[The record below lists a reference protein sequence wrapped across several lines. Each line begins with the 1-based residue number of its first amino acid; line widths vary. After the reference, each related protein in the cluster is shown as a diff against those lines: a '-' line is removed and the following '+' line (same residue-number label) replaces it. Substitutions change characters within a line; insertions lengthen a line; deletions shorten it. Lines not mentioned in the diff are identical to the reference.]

1 MAKKKS
7 SAKKNLETIDP
18 RIYLASHKVNPAFN
32 VLSKLGDLNKANRVD
47 LIISLAA
54 NKMLPKSLL
63 PIYSETN
70 YYNAYSISRFI
81 DKCNSIYW
89 TLGIFKNR
97 VKELREFVRL
107 RELFNV
113 NLLASDSVSAKD
125 ILNSIDKMSLSW
137 WAIENRAHLL
147 KEVDKQDTKEYLKKI
162 EKIFNRKEI
171 KNKLND
177 LLLLSESNS
186 VDFFVEHILERLSEF
201 RNSGDDQASYW
212 ATCISTLILPI
223 NYDPARELDL
233 SLLYYHRNES
243 IFDQYVLFKN
253 ILIEMY
259 AKGKTLPERLFP
271 IVMEVAI
278 DVGDQELIGLL
289 DDCKCLSEGGLVETV
304 VSAYTKGNYYEVIKS
319 INEALDQRSAEVFGL
334 LEIYARA
341 GKYVA
346 FEFGATLFG
355 QIANAFSDI
364 VSVDIA
370 SREKIDY
377 LNRLL
382 IKFRSESWCKSIN
395 FHLISI
401 LSEVHPAASIELS
414 RKLIQSLGGRNTPKA
429 KIKNY
434 TLELNEDIALQE
446 IPYHRAIKYDL
457 ENQALLEL
465 DRSKFPVLSDYLQQ
479 QSKAYISNNSWE
491 ELIGFSIREYLAN
504 KVSFFF
510 LPINRLC
517 SEIERLLSNGLSGSY
532 ISEIVVLDIYGRE
545 INSAYDEYKTEL
557 FEEWLDKHE
566 THRPSEVF
574 EGLELN
580 AVDEYFLENIC
591 TPNQLDN
598 IATYSSNLEVIHE
611 RVKILNILISKNNDS
626 SSDLIREKIRIIE
639 NLFADQFRT
648 KIETG
653 KLFVDIQALETHRKN
668 VYRSMFDHVKSIEG
682 GIILDDFDDIL
693 AAGSSKD
700 IFDLDKMTEGGVPL
714 VAPSSEKTD
723 ILAKLFIQIAK
734 DFSLNEN
741 YGLDKYLSA
750 EIRHV
755 VFEEQ
760 LRSCFEKTKL
770 MTMIE
775 GGVYS
780 SNEFWRERYSYV
792 LPGVLDRID
801 EAFKE
806 FSLAVDSKLKQIN
819 NRFRVGIDFQKS
831 GDYIFDF
838 SSYYN
843 YVVEV
848 SKIVESN
855 NNFDEFFSSL
865 IGFMW
870 EVTNEHAKEAQAL
883 IDNDLKVKVLREL
896 DLLEQKIIIAKGNV
910 PMNELMQGIRDA
922 RSLFN
927 NGVEV
932 VLNWFRFV
940 GAEEGSSFEPLEVI
954 IEAVVRSVDSFYK
967 HKNIELVLSQHASDL
982 KLSYREA
989 RALFV
994 ALFTAL
1000 ENAYRYNFESR
1011 PISVAVSRNDYA
1023 DTITV
1028 VNHADEEK
1036 FTNAEGFIREQRKK
1050 WNDGSSSLSR
1060 KEGGSG
1066 LYKIHNLLCNSS
1078 KGFEFDIAYGYGQF
1092 SVIVRLNH
1100 EYFVSGRQSLQ
1111 A

>member
-1 MAKKKS
+1 MATKKN
-7 SAKKNLETIDP
+7 SAKKNLESIDP
-18 RIYLASHKVNPAFN
+18 KIYLAGHNINPAFN
-32 VLSKLGDLNKANRVD
+32 ILRKLGDLNKAKRLD
-47 LIISLAA
+47 LIMSLAA

-63 PIYSETN
+63 PVYNETN
-70 YYNAYSISRFI
+70 YYNAYSTTRFI

-89 TLGIFKNR
+89 TLGIFKNQI
-97 VKELREFVRL
+97 KELHEFVRL

-113 NLLASDSVSAKD
+113 QLLASDSISAKSVLD
-125 ILNSIDKMSLSW
+125 SVDAMSLSW
-137 WAIENRAHLL
+137 WSMENRAHLL
-147 KEVDKQDTKEYLKKI
+147 KEVDKSNSKEYLKKI
-162 EKIFNRKEI
+162 EKYFTQKEI

-177 LLLLSESNS
+177 LLVLSESNS
-186 VDFFVEHILERLSEF
+186 VDFFIEHILERLSEF
-201 RNSGDDQASYW
+201 RNSGEDQANNW
-212 ATCISTLILPI
+212 ASCISTLILPI
-223 NYDPARELDL
+223 SYDPERELDL
-233 SLLYYHRNES
+233 SVLYYYRNES

-253 ILIEMY
+253 VIIEMY
-259 AKGKTLPERLFP
+259 AKGKTIPNR
-271 IVMEVAI
+271 IAAVVKQIAI
-278 DVGDQELIGLL
+278 EIDDKELTCLL
-289 DDCKCLSEGGLVETV
+289 SDCKDFSESKLVGSV
-304 VSAYTKGNYYEVIKS
+304 VSAYTKGSYHEVIEL
-319 INEALDQRSAEVFGL
+319 INEALEHRSPDIFGL

-341 GKYVA
+341 GKYIK
-346 FEFGATLFG
+346 FNFGLTLFG

-377 LNRLL
+377 LTRLL
-382 IKFRSESWCKSIN
+382 IKFRSESWCKSVS

-401 LSEVHPAASIELS
+401 LSEVNPAASIELS
-414 RKLIQSLGGRNTPKA
+414 RKVIQSLGERNTPKA

-434 TLELNEDIALQE
+434 TLELNKDIALQE
-446 IPYHRAIKYDL
+446 IPYHRAIKYEL
-457 ENQALLEL
+457 ESQTAPEL
-465 DRSKFPVLSDYLQQ
+465 DRSKFPILSDYIQQ
-479 QSKAYISNNSWE
+479 QSKAYISNSSWK
-491 ELIGFSIREYLAN
+491 ELIDFSIREYLAN

-517 SEIERLLSNGLSGSY
+517 SEIENLSSNGLSGSF

-557 FEEWLDKHE
+557 FEEWLDIHE
-566 THRPSEVF
+566 THRPSEIF
-574 EGLELN
+574 ESLELN

-598 IATYSSNLEVIHE
+598 IATYNSNLEVIHE
-611 RVKILNILISKNNDS
+611 RVKILNILISRNNDS
-626 SSDLIREKIRIIE
+626 TSDLIREKIRIIE

-653 KLFVDIQALETHRKN
+653 KLFVDIQALETHRKS
-668 VYRSMFDHVKSIEG
+668 VYRSMFDHIKSIEG
-682 GIILDDFDDIL
+682 GIILDEVDDIL

-700 IFDLDKMTEGGVPL
+700 IFDLDKKTEGGVPL

-723 ILAKLFIQIAK
+723 VLAKIFIQIAK

-770 MTMIE
+770 ITMIE

-780 SNEFWRERYSYV
+780 SNEFWRTRYSFV
-792 LPGVLDRID
+792 LPGPLDKID

-806 FSLAVDSKLKQIN
+806 FSFAVDNKLKQIN
-819 NRFRVGIDFQKS
+819 NRFRVGIDFKKS

-838 SSYYN
+838 SPYYN
-843 YVVEV
+843 YVVEI

-855 NNFDEFFSSL
+855 DDFDDFFSSL
-865 IGFMW
+865 ISFMW
-870 EVTNEHAKEAQAL
+870 EVTDEHAKEAQAL

-896 DLLEQKIIIAKGNV
+896 DLLEQKIIMAKGNV
-910 PMNELMQGIRDA
+910 PMNELMQEIRDA

-940 GAEEGSSFEPLEVI
+940 GAEDGTSFEPLEVI

-967 HKNIELVLSQHASDL
+967 HKNIHLVLSQDVSDL
-982 KLSYREA
+982 QLSYREA

-1011 PISVAVSRNDYA
+1011 SISVSVTRNA
-1023 DTITV
+1023 HTDTITV
-1028 VNHADEEK
+1028 INHADASK
-1036 FTNAEGFIREQRKK
+1036 FTNPEEFIQEQRKK
-1050 WNDGSSSLSR
+1050 WNDGNSSLSR

-1078 KGFEFDIAYGYGQF
+1078 KGFEFDIAYKQGRF

-1100 EYFVSGRQSLQ
+1100 EDFISGR
-1111 A
+1111 